1 MKRVIRLM
9 ALILF
14 ATAVAA
20 SHFLP
25 RAAAQQ
31 SLTRP
36 VDFNR
41 DVRPILSDNCFACH
55 GPDDKQRMARLRFDT
70 KEGAFAKPGVIVPGD
85 AASSLLIKR
94 ITAKDPNFRMPPAD
108 SGHALNE
115 QQIATLVCWI
125 DEGARWSAHWAYQP
139 LARPA
144 LPTVSN
150 ATWTRNAIDRFI

>member
-1 MKRVIRLM
+1 MKRAIRLM

-31 SLTRP
+31 SISKP

-70 KEGAFAKPGVIVPGD
+70 REGAFAKPGVIVPGD

-94 ITAKDPNFRMPPAD
+94 ITAKDPNFRMPPPD

-115 QQIATLVCWI
+115 QQIATLVRWI

-139 LARPA
+139 PARLVGP
-144 LPTVSN
+144 PGG
-150 ATWTRNAIDRFI
+150 